1 MFITTKMTD
10 NRILNIQMAAK
21 LTLITYLVKRN
32 GEIALRTAY
41 YYTFKS
47 NDSDHRVIS
56 CKCMISY
63 HQGKSSQKYFIKHI
77 NWRAVSQDNDLQD
90 QYAVAVRIRY
100 QILMNETSD

>member
-1 MFITTKMTD
+1 
-10 NRILNIQMAAK
+10 MAAK

-47 NDSDHRVIS
+47 IDSDHRVIS

-63 HQGKSSQKYFIKHI
+63 HQCKSSQKYFIKHI
-77 NWRAVSQDNDLQD
+77 NWRVVSQDNDLQD